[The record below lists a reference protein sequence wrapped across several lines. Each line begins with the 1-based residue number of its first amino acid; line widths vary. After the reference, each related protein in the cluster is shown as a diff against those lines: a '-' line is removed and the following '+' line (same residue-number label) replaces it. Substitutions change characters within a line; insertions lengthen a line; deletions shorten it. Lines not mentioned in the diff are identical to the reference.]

1 MSTMLTPAELR
12 RRALEILVREMGYA
26 DAMRFMH
33 LYELGQG
40 DYSRERDTMLPSWS
54 AEELLHRADD
64 QNRRS
69 SA

>member
-1 MSTMLTPAELR
+1 VLTPAELR

-40 DYSRERDTMLPSWS
+40 DYTREREEMLPDWS
-54 AEELLHRADD
+54 AEELLRRADERGGRD
-64 QNRRS
+64 